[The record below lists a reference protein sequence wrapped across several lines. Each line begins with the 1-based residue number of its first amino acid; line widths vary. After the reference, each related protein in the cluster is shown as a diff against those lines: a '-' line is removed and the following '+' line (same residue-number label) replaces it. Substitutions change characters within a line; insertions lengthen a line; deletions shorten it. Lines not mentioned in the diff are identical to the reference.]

1 MQCYF
6 VCCYFYS
13 VYVFDTVSPQGT
25 VITSEN
31 VYTTYGSS
39 VNLTCSAEGG
49 PNNAFEWIKQG
60 DVVSNMPV
68 LHFPRITG
76 SDSGAYQCLVTNA
89 AGSGHVHTV
98 LFGMHSNL

>member
-1 MQCYF
+1 M
-6 VCCYFYS
+6 
-13 VYVFDTVSPQGT
+13 YVFDTGLVSPQDG
-25 VITSEN
+25 VATSEN
-31 VYTTYGSS
+31 VFTTHGSS

-49 PNNAFEWIKQG
+49 PNNAYEWRKQG

-89 AGSGHVHTV
+89 AGHGSEHTV
-98 LFGMHSNL
+98 LFGKDSNLYE